1 MAKSGQGKKNN
12 SKTQPPTP
20 QPKLLEIDET
30 ICYRPSQ
37 TPRHQL
43 NRFLSKDLDN
53 MGAFFHL
60 PGQDNF
66 PFPDIIKLFEEDVEL
81 EPEINLKEVEARVK
95 KIIGSRNLEVTLQ
108 KLETYLKYLDKN
120 LDKPFN
126 LTSREEFLW
135 EEEYLYGG
143 SSKKE
148 YEKLKKTRPCYT
160 DTFKFLEFEQ
170 LIDEDEGIV
179 VNVQRLSDKKHFTL
193 PLCEIRTT
201 LDTSPN
207 YQLIE
212 DYSLWFVNY
221 Q

>member
-1 MAKSGQGKKNN
+1 MAKSGQGKKNS

-20 QPKLLEIDET
+20 QPKLIEIDET

-43 NRFLSKDLDN
+43 NRFLSKDLEN
-53 MGAFFHL
+53 MAGFFQL
-60 PGQDNF
+60 PSPDNF
-66 PFPDIIKLFEEDVEL
+66 PFQDIIKLLQENVEL
-81 EPEINLKEVEARVK
+81 EPEINIKEVEARVK
-95 KIIGSRNLEVTLQ
+95 KILGSKNLKVTKQ
-108 KLETYLKYLDKN
+108 KLENYLKYLDSN
-120 LDKPFN
+120 LEKPFH

-148 YEKLKKTRPCYT
+148 YEKLKKTLPCYT
-160 DTFKFLEFEQ
+160 DTFKFLAFEKT
-170 LIDEDEGIV
+170 DEDGGIL
-179 VNVQRLSDKKHFTL
+179 VNVQRVTDKKVFTM
-193 PLCEIRTT
+193 PLCDLQTT

-207 YQLIE
+207 HQLIE
-212 DYSLWFVNY
+212 DYSVWFINY